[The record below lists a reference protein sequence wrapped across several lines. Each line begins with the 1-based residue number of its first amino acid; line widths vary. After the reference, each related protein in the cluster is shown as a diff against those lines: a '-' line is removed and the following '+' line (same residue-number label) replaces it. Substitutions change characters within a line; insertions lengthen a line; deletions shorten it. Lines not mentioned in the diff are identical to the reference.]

1 VQLIVTHEQP
11 DFDALASLALA
22 KRLHPGARVAT
33 PETLPDEVAAC
44 LGLYRD
50 RIDPLDARAAL
61 ARPWHELIVVD
72 TADRERLGPFAE
84 VAGHLEIVVY
94 DHHPAPSP
102 EAALPTGRGI
112 VDRVG
117 ATVTL
122 LVRELRRR
130 DDPLPPE
137 LASLALLGLH
147 EDTGGF
153 SYDLTTAEDHDAA
166 AWLLRRGGTLD
177 LVRRFARGT
186 RGEEHQAFRTRML
199 AEARLVEIAGRPV
212 ALSAFAWPRYLADV
226 SALANELLELQRADA
241 ALLAVRMGQRTL
253 LFARSAGH
261 AFDVAAALRE
271 AADGGGHPGAAFART
286 RSELQPA
293 VRRTLEALGRH
304 ARPPIRARD
313 LMSAPVRTVAP
324 DATVHE
330 AGSLLLRYGHNGLP
344 VVEDG
349 RVVGVLSRR
358 DLERALQH
366 GLGRSQVRGF
376 MGAPPVTAPPDATIE
391 ALEARV
397 AEHGVGRLPIVE
409 DGRLVGIVTRSDLL
423 GARHA
428 AEAAVA
434 DPAARIQDRVVGQAG
449 SALSVLQRSL
459 PEGARLFLVGGSVRD
474 ALLGTTLTDLDLAV
488 EGAAAADLA
497 AALAAETGG
506 RRAQHAAFGTASVRL
521 PGGLGVDLATARE
534 ERYPEPGALPEVVHS
549 DVRRDLGRRD
559 FTINAMA
566 VRLVPEPPLLIDP
579 FGGLTD
585 LRRGLLRTLHPLSF
599 TEDATRIVR
608 GARLAG
614 RLGFAF
620 DPETAAQLRR
630 ALAEGHAAA
639 VSAERLR
646 TELEITLRE
655 TVPSRALS
663 VLADYHAL
671 SSMYGLA
678 HPGEVL
684 AALDEVREE
693 GRDVPPNGYLLAM
706 LVPLDDGAAEAVVT
720 RFHLPGRLAAS
731 RSRLRA
737 LLAGGDPTDEA
748 LRTLGRAGRAVLEAH
763 GEPHRER
770 VRAFESLAG
779 RRRLRGRDLL
789 ELGMAPGPDVG
800 RILGEVERARRS
812 RRVDGF
818 DEELALARQLV
829 DRARRSNEPERRND
843 AS

>member
-1 VQLIVTHEQP
+1 MQLIVTHEQP

-50 RIDPLDARAAL
+50 RIDPLDARAAT
-61 ARPWHELIVVD
+61 ARSWRELIVVD
-72 TADRERLGPFAE
+72 TADRERLGPFTELARR
-84 VAGHLEIVVY
+84 LQIVVY
-94 DHHPAPSP
+94 DHHPAPAP
-102 EAALPTGRGI
+102 DVALPTGRGI

-130 DDPLPPE
+130 DDALPPE

-186 RGEEHQAFRTRML
+186 RGEEHQEFRARML

-261 AFDVAAALRE
+261 AFDVGAALRE
-271 AADGGGHPGAAFART
+271 SAHGGGHPGAAFART
-286 RSELQPA
+286 RSPLQPA
-293 VRRTLEALGRH
+293 VRRALDALERH

-344 VVEDG
+344 VVDDG

-376 MGAPPVTAPPDATIE
+376 MGAPPITAPPDATIE

-397 AEHGVGRLPIVE
+397 AEHGVGRLPIVQ

-428 AEAAVA
+428 AQGTAV
-434 DPAARIQDRVVGQAG
+434 DPAARIRDRIEGQAG
-449 SALSVLQRSL
+449 SALSVLKEAL
-459 PEGARLFLVGGSVRD
+459 PDGARLFLVGGSVRD

-488 EGAAAADLA
+488 EGADAADLA
-497 AALAAETGG
+497 AALAVATGG

-566 VRLVPEPPLLIDP
+566 LRLSPEPAVLIDP
-579 FGGLTD
+579 FGGLGD
-585 LRRGLLRTLHPLSF
+585 LRRGLLRSLHPLSF

-630 ALAEGHAAA
+630 ALAEGRAAS

-646 TELEITLRE
+646 TELDITLRE
-655 TVPSRALS
+655 AVPSRALE
-663 VLADYHAL
+663 VMADYDAL
-671 SSMYGLA
+671 RAMYGLA
-678 HPGEVL
+678 HPREVL
-684 AALDEVREE
+684 ERLDAVREA
-693 GRDVPPNGYLLAM
+693 GRDVPPAGYLLAM
-706 LVPLDDGAAEAVVT
+706 LLPLTDAAAEAVVG

-737 LLAGGDPTDEA
+737 LLAGADPSDEV

-763 GEPHRER
+763 GEPHDER

-800 RILGEVERARRS
+800 RILGEVERARRH

-818 DEELALARQLV
+818 DEELALARRLV
-829 DRARRSNEPERRND
+829 DHARRSNEPERRND